1 MQQISRLLSS
11 LLILPIRFYQL
22 CISPLFPASCRFTP
36 TCSQYAVE
44 ALQVHGPLKG
54 LTLSLHRLMRCHPW
68 GGSGYDP
75 VPPLKVIDIHNHG
88 VSPFLSVG
96 IHPWDTSDNPDADI
110 ESYYGHLREI
120 VRQSGVLAIGEA
132 GLDTLRGGDLASQQ
146 LIFRHQ
152 IQLSDQT
159 RLPLIIHLVKALD
172 TFLRIRRETRP
183 SQPWIIHGFRG
194 KPEVLKQLL
203 ASSTAD
209 SPIYISLGEKFN
221 PLSAAA
227 VPADRLL
234 LETDESPLSPYEI
247 LLHVAKA
254 RGDSPRKLAQIVNAN
269 ALRLFPALSD
279 AYATGIAPDGS
290 PLPTGSP
297 AISSRSII
305 RHMEKTPRR

>member
-1 MQQISRLLSS
+1 MPQISRLLSS

-44 ALQVHGPLKG
+44 ALQTHGPLKG
-54 LTLSLHRLMRCHPW
+54 LTLSLRRLLRCHPW

-88 VSPFLSVG
+88 TSPFISVG
-96 IHPWDTSDNPDADI
+96 IHPWDNSANCNGNID
-110 ESYYGHLREI
+110 SHYSHLRETA
-120 VRQSGVLAIGEA
+120 RQPGVLAIGEA
-132 GLDTLRGGDLASQQ
+132 GLDSLRGGDIESQQ
-146 LIFRHQ
+146 LIFRRQ
-152 IQLSDQT
+152 IQLSDET
-159 RLPLIIHLVKALD
+159 HLPLIIHLVKSLD
-172 TFLRIRRETRP
+172 IFLKIRRETRP

-194 KPEVLKQLL
+194 KPEVMKQLL

-209 SPIYISLGEKFN
+209 SPVYISLGEKFN

-247 LLHVAKA
+247 LQAVAKA
-254 RGDSPRKLAQIVNAN
+254 RGDNPRKLAQTVNAN
-269 ALRLFPALSD
+269 ALRLFPALNG
-279 AYATGIAPDGS
+279 AYSTGTAPDGS
-290 PLPTGSP
+290 PLPTGCP
-297 AISSRSII
+297 AISSRSIV
-305 RHMEKTPRR
+305 RDTEKTPQG